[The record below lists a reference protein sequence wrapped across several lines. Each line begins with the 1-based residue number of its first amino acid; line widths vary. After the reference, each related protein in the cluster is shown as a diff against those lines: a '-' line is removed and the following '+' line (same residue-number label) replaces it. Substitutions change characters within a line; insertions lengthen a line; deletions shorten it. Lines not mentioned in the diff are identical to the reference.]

1 MRSAKSMLLV
11 RKEIRRYFNYSG
23 FFILLGL
30 IAVRVDAQDNSPY
43 SRYGLGNLAPSTNI
57 SNRGMG
63 SISSGISDV
72 LSVNFNNPAS
82 YSGFQTVIEQR
93 SKKVSQAR
101 VVLDVGINFDNR
113 SLVVPNTSLR
123 YGSSDALFSYV
134 QVGIPI
140 RRNWGLSF
148 GLRPISRIN
157 YSILRSERLTD
168 PITGNPID
176 SAQTQFT
183 GSGGAYLPTIG
194 TGFAIGNL
202 SLGVN
207 FGYLFGKRE
216 TTTDRSIVDTIL
228 YHSSDYN
235 TNTSFGNIYLDAG
248 LQYKIIF
255 NKHTFLRL
263 GVSGNL
269 QQSLNA
275 TQDILRQTYVRG
287 SAGEV
292 VQIDSV
298 YQQKG
303 VEGKITY
310 PSSFKGGFVLQN
322 IKDNGS
328 GWLFGVDYSQTNWDN
343 YRFYGLKDSV
353 KNNWQLNVG
362 GQIFPKPGTNY
373 FSQVVYRFGFYTGPD
388 YIRLGNSNLPQFG
401 VSAGMGLPIM
411 GHTRMAQYQY
421 TVLNIALEY
430 SKRGNNSNL
439 IKENMFRLSVGFNF
453 TDFWFGK
460 RKYD

>member
-23 FFILLGL
+23 LFVLLGFV
-30 IAVRVDAQDNSPY
+30 AVRVNAQDNSPY

-63 SISSGISDV
+63 SISAGMSDP
-72 LSVNFNNPAS
+72 LTINFNNPAS
-82 YSGFQTVIEQR
+82 YSGFQTFIEQR

-140 RRNWGLSF
+140 RKNWGLSF
-148 GLRPISRIN
+148 GLRPVSRIS
-157 YSILRSERLTD
+157 YSILRSEHLTD
-168 PITGNPID
+168 PISGNSID

-183 GSGGAYLPTIG
+183 GSGGVYLPTIG

-207 FGYLFGKRE
+207 FGYMFGKRE
-216 TTTDRSIVDTIL
+216 TTTDRAIMDTVL
-228 YHSSDYN
+228 YHSADYN
-235 TNTSFGNIYLDAG
+235 TITSFGHIYVDAG
-248 LQYKIIF
+248 LQYKI
-255 NKHTFLRL
+255 NLDKHTILRL
-263 GVSGNL
+263 GLSGNL
-269 QQSLNA
+269 QQKLNA
-275 TQDILRQTYVRG
+275 SQDVLRQTYVRG
-287 SAGEV
+287 TAGEV
-292 VQIDSV
+292 VQLDSV
-298 YQQKG
+298 YQQTG
-303 VEGKITY
+303 IEGKITY
-310 PSSFKGGFVLQN
+310 PASYKGGFIVQN

-328 GWLFGVDYSQTNWDN
+328 GWLFGVDYTQTKWNN
-343 YRFYGLKDSV
+343 YRFYDLKDSV
-353 KNNWQLNVG
+353 KDNWQLNVG
-362 GQIFPKPGTNY
+362 GQFFPKPGTNF
-373 FSQVVYRFGFYTGPD
+373 FSRVVYRFGFYTGPD
-388 YIRLGNSNLPQFG
+388 YISLNNSTLPQFG
-401 VSAGMGLPIM
+401 VSAGLGLPIAS
-411 GHTRMAQYQY
+411 HNRLTNQF

-430 SKRGNNSNL
+430 AKRGNNSNL

>member
-1 MRSAKSMLLV
+1 MRSAKSMLLN
-11 RKEIRRYFNYSG
+11 RKEIRSQFIYTTL
-23 FFILLGL
+23 FFLFVFGADQIH
-30 IAVRVDAQDNSPY
+30 AQDNSPY
-43 SRYGLGNLAPSTNI
+43 SRYGLGNLAPATNI

-63 SISSGISDV
+63 SISAGMSDIF
-72 LSVNFNNPAS
+72 SINFNNPAS

-93 SKKVSQAR
+93 SKKVAQAR

-113 SLVVPNTSLR
+113 SLIVPNTSLR

-140 RRNWGLSF
+140 KKNWGLSF
-148 GLRPISRIN
+148 GLRPVSRIN
-157 YSILRSERLTD
+157 YSISRSEQLKD
-168 PITGNPID
+168 PVTGNIID

-216 TTTDRSIVDTIL
+216 TTTDRAIIDTVL
-228 YHSSDYN
+228 YHAANYN
-235 TNTSFGNIYLDAG
+235 TITSFGHIYLDAG
-248 LQYKIIF
+248 LQYKIDL

-269 QQSLNA
+269 QQKLNA
-275 TQDILRQTYVRG
+275 SQDILRQTFTRG
-287 SAGEV
+287 SAGEI

-298 YQQKG
+298 SQQTG
-303 VEGKITY
+303 VEGKIIY
-310 PSSFKGGFVLQN
+310 PASYKAGFVIQN
-322 IKDNGS
+322 VKDNAS
-328 GWLFGVDYSQTNWDN
+328 GWLFGVDYTQTKWND
-343 YRFYGLKDSV
+343 YRFYGLSDSV
-353 KNNWQLNVG
+353 KNNWQLNIG
-362 GQIFPKPGTNY
+362 GQFFPKPGTNY
-373 FSQVVYRFGFYTGPD
+373 FSRLVYRFGFYTGPD
-388 YIRLGNSNLPQFG
+388 YISLSNSNVPQFG
-401 VSAGMGLPIM
+401 ISAGIGLPIASHNRLTNQFTIM
-411 GHTRMAQYQY
+411 D
-421 TVLNIALEY
+421 IALEY
-430 SKRGNNSNL
+430 GKRGNNSNL
-439 IKENMFRLSVGFNF
+439 IKENLFRLSVGFNF

>member
-11 RKEIRRYFNYSG
+11 RKEMRRYFNYYGLFVLFG
-23 FFILLGL
+23 F
-30 IAVRVDAQDNSPY
+30 IADRASAQDNSPY

-63 SISSGISDV
+63 SISSGMSDP
-72 LSVNFNNPAS
+72 LSINFNNPAS
-82 YSGFQTVIEQR
+82 YSGFQTFIEQR

-140 RRNWGLSF
+140 RKNWGLSF
-148 GLRPISRIN
+148 GLRPVSRIN
-157 YSILRSERLTD
+157 YSILRNERLTD
-168 PITGNPID
+168 PISGDPID

-183 GSGGAYLPTIG
+183 GSGGVYLPTIG

-207 FGYLFGKRE
+207 LGYMFGKRE
-216 TTTDRSIVDTIL
+216 TTTDRTIIDTIL
-228 YHSSDYN
+228 YHSADYN
-235 TNTSFGNIYLDAG
+235 TITSFGHVYVDAG
-248 LQYKIIF
+248 LQYKIDL
-255 NKHTFLRL
+255 NKHTILRL
-263 GVSGNL
+263 GLSGNL
-269 QQSLNA
+269 KQTLNA
-275 TQDILRQTYVRG
+275 TQDVLRQTFTRG

-298 YQQKG
+298 YQQTG

-310 PSSFKGGFVLQN
+310 PASFKGGFVLQN

-328 GWLFGVDYSQTNWDN
+328 GWLVGVDYSQTKWND

-353 KNNWQLNVG
+353 KDNWLLNVG
-362 GQIFPKPGTNY
+362 GQFFPKPGTNF
-373 FSQVVYRFGFYTGPD
+373 FSRVVYRFGFYTGPD
-388 YIRLGNSNLPQFG
+388 YINLNNTTLPQFG
-401 VSAGMGLPIM
+401 VSAGLGLPIAS
-411 GHTRMAQYQY
+411 HSRLTNQF

-430 SKRGNNSNL
+430 AKRGNNSNL